1 MQMNSNTL
9 WLIVQRLGAA
19 IVTLL
24 IVSIVVFAIT
34 AVLPGDAAQ
43 QALGQFATPEQVA
56 ALRIKLGLD
65 QPGVVRYLHWLTNL
79 LGGNFGESVSNAMPV
94 SELIAGRFPKTL
106 MLAATTALVSVP
118 VALTLGI
125 GAAMGRGGRLDGAL
139 NFITLSLVAVPEF
152 LVATLAVLIFAVN
165 LGWLSALS
173 YGSDVTSPWQFMRT
187 YALPVMTLCCVIVAQ
202 MARMTRAAVI
212 DQLDSPY
219 VEMARLKGVS
229 PVRIVLRHALPNAI
243 GPIVNAVALS
253 LSYLLGGVVIVETI
267 FNYPG
272 IASLMVD
279 AVTNRDM
286 ALVQGC
292 TMLFCAAYLGL
303 VLMADLCAI
312 LSNPRLRTQ

>member
-1 MQMNSNTL
+1 MNSNTL
-9 WLIVQRLGAA
+9 WLIFRRFGAA

-24 IVSIVVFAIT
+24 IVSMVVFAIT

-56 ALRIKLGLD
+56 ALRLKMGLD
-65 QPGVVRYLHWLTNL
+65 QPGVVRYLHWLANL
-79 LGGNFGESVSNAMPV
+79 ASGDLGTSVSSAMPV
-94 SELIAGRFPKTL
+94 SELMAGRVPNTM
-106 MLAATTALVSVP
+106 MLAAVTALVSVP
-118 VALTLGI
+118 VALMLGI
-125 GAAMGRGGRLDGAL
+125 GSAMGRGGRLDSL
-139 NFITLSLVAVPEF
+139 LSFITLALVAVPEF
-152 LVATLAVLIFAVN
+152 LVATLAVLVFAVN

-173 YGSDVTSPWQFMRT
+173 YASDITSPWQFMRT
-187 YALPVMTLCCVIVAQ
+187 YALPVMTLCFVIVAQ

-243 GPIVNAVALS
+243 GPIANAVALS

-286 ALVQGC
+286 ALVQAC
-292 TMLFCAAYLGL
+292 TMLFCTAYLGL
-303 VLMADLCAI
+303 VLLADLCAI

>member
-1 MQMNSNTL
+1 MNRNTL
-9 WLIVQRLGAA
+9 WLIVQRFGAA

-56 ALRIKLGLD
+56 ALRTKLGLD

-106 MLAATTALVSVP
+106 MLSATTALVSVP
-118 VALTLGI
+118 LALGI
-125 GAAMGRGGRLDGAL
+125 GAAMYRGSRLDGAL
-139 NFITLSLVAVPEF
+139 SFITLTLVAVPEF

-173 YGSDVTSPWQFMRT
+173 YGGDVSSPWQFMRT

-292 TMLFCAAYLGL
+292 TMLFCSAYLGL

>member
-9 WLIVQRLGAA
+9 WLIVQRFGAA

-56 ALRIKLGLD
+56 ALRTKLGLD

-79 LGGNFGESVSNAMPV
+79 LGGNFGESVSNAMQV

-106 MLAATTALVSVP
+106 MLSATTALVSVP
-118 VALTLGI
+118 LALALGI
-125 GAAMGRGGRLDGAL
+125 GAAMYRGSRLDGAL
-139 NFITLSLVAVPEF
+139 SFITLTLVAVPEF

-173 YGSDVTSPWQFMRT
+173 YGGDVSPPWQFMRT

-292 TMLFCAAYLGL
+292 TMLFCSAYLGL